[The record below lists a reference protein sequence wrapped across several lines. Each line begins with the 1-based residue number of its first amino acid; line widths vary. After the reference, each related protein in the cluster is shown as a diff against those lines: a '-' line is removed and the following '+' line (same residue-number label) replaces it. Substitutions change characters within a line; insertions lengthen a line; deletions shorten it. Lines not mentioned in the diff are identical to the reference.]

1 MYEVLFGPSADVL
14 EESPLEQ
21 KSMGDSVVEGSEV
34 GDKVDTNSCD
44 VGREEKRLENFLK
57 ILDEFERMASN
68 VEERKKSSHQ
78 GARKSINSWKGETDP
93 RRHVAH
99 SQRVTSPKLDRGAG
113 EEDDSECKLKTESSR
128 TLDNCSLGSYGSMR
142 KEKEWKRTLACKLFE
157 ERHNVDGGDGMDS
170 LWEAYELDS
179 KKKAMN
185 YVDKKKN
192 KNKNKKEEFVEMYAE
207 EEEEEVDGQLCC
219 LQALKLSAGKMNLG
233 MGRPNLVK
241 ITKAIKG
248 IGWLHHVTKHSKKE
262 MALNSGRVRMLALL
276 TGGVIRHP
284 IRCSMVTFRFFGFLT
299 IAVFCFRLFFAFL
312 VAVGVS
318 EVCLLAFDVN
328 ISFASQK
335 EVFTFSFFSFEKEQ
349 IKLMRKLTK
358 VKKQGAFSSLIAA
371 ESIPNSLHCL
381 ALRLMGERIAHPE
394 KYADEGNS
402 PKLYHYAIFSDN
414 VIAASVVVNSA
425 LKNTRAPWKHVF
437 HVVTDKMNLGNM
449 QVMFKMKDYRG
460 AHVEVKAV
468 EDYKFLNSSYVPVLK
483 QKESNENQTLWKL
496 GTLPAGLIT
505 YYSTTKPLE
514 KARHVL
520 GFGYNPS
527 ISMNG
532 IKNAWVIH
540 FNGNMKPK
548 PLQLPSS
555 VHFGLSTS
563 TMKMSMYRTAI
574 SVYKTSTCARR
585 IIQVNSA

>member
-68 VEERKKSSHQ
+68 VEERKKVEPSRSAKIDKFVERIN
-78 GARKSINSWKGETDP
+78 GSEATCGSKINLDATKVGGSDSISGGKEHITP
-93 RRHVAH
+93 MVKAH

-192 KNKNKKEEFVEMYAE
+192 KNKNKKEQVVEMYAE

-248 IGWLHHVTKHSKKE
+248 IGWLHHVTKHSKKCITME
-262 MALNSGRVRMLALL
+262 ID
-276 TGGVIRHP
+276 T
-284 IRCSMVTFRFFGFLT
+284 
-299 IAVFCFRLFFAFL
+299 
-312 VAVGVS
+312 
-318 EVCLLAFDVN
+318 
-328 ISFASQK
+328 
-335 EVFTFSFFSFEKEQ
+335 
-349 IKLMRKLTK
+349 
-358 VKKQGAFSSLIAA
+358 
-371 ESIPNSLHCL
+371 
-381 ALRLMGERIAHPE
+381 
-394 KYADEGNS
+394 
-402 PKLYHYAIFSDN
+402 
-414 VIAASVVVNSA
+414 
-425 LKNTRAPWKHVF
+425 
-437 HVVTDKMNLGNM
+437 
-449 QVMFKMKDYRG
+449 
-460 AHVEVKAV
+460 
-468 EDYKFLNSSYVPVLK
+468 SY
-483 QKESNENQTLWKL
+483 
-496 GTLPAGLIT
+496 
-505 YYSTTKPLE
+505 
-514 KARHVL
+514 
-520 GFGYNPS
+520 
-527 ISMNG
+527 
-532 IKNAWVIH
+532 
-540 FNGNMKPK
+540 
-548 PLQLPSS
+548 
-555 VHFGLSTS
+555 
-563 TMKMSMYRTAI
+563 
-574 SVYKTSTCARR
+574 
-585 IIQVNSA
+585 